1 MSTLSQFVGGNKA
14 TKSLVHAYSTSGV
27 APANVFNAVS
37 VSGAKSVLSGALT
50 AATLKTILSVTG
62 QGCLTVAAVY
72 LDVAEAQTL
81 RAKLTIDGVVAFD
94 ATCAST
100 ATRYAGFAVVGGN
113 SAAGSVYLP
122 ETVFFNSSCLFE
134 IASSVT
140 GTDKLMA
147 CYKYQTY

>member
-27 APANVFNAVS
+27 APAIVVNAVS

-62 QGCLTVAAVY
+62 QGCLTLAAVY
-72 LDVAEAQTL
+72 LDVAAAQTL
-81 RAKLTIDGVVAFD
+81 RAKLTIDGVVVFD
-94 ATCAST
+94 ATCATTS
-100 ATRYAGFAVVGGN
+100 TRYDGFAVVGS